1 MLKSQDTFL
10 YLYIFST
17 PLGEKDKVWESE
29 KKGVKQSLNL
39 ENWLFFL
46 FLVFFF
52 IYIIISCMSKLHF

>member
-10 YLYIFST
+10 YQYIFST

-29 KKGVKQSLNL
+29 KKKCKTVTKFRKLA
-39 ENWLFFL
+39 FFL

-52 IYIIISCMSKLHF
+52 IYIIISCMRKLQF